1 MDESFDLYD
10 DSPVGAD
17 NAGDSVSSEA
27 DSDTP
32 VSDNGAG
39 SGDTENSDAGVPN
52 GASDVDSPADGAE
65 TETGTDEN
73 GSGSD
78 DLTGMETDG
87 ENSGNTDSESTGNG
101 DSSITGTENSS
112 GAGMESGT
120 EDTETDG
127 NGTESGA
134 DGTLEYESISTE
146 ILTEINDVLHIHT
159 GNVQT
164 FFTDTV
170 SGNAVIVTPDDS
182 MSAFLAQ
189 SIENQTL
196 GIQNQVEILDRLDT
210 LNGAVMLLFVVLVFD
225 MLHRFAKRIVRNLM
239 KGDTKNGTDT

>member
-39 SGDTENSDAGVPN
+39 SGDTENSDAGVPD

-87 ENSGNTDSESTGNG
+87 ENSGAADADGIGTG
-101 DSSITGTENSS
+101 DSSITGMENSS
-112 GAGMESGT
+112 GAGTESGT

-127 NGTESGA
+127 NGTESEG
-134 DGTLEYESISTE
+134 DGTSESEGVSAE
-146 ILTEINDVLHIHT
+146 ILTEINDTLHMH
-159 GNVQT
+159 NEAVQT
-164 FFTDTV
+164 FFIGTV

-182 MSAFLAQ
+182 MSAFLTQ
-189 SIENQTL
+189 GIENQTAS
-196 GIQNQVEILDRLDT
+196 IQNQLEILDRLDMI
-210 LNGAVMLLFVVLVFD
+210 NGSVMLLFVVLIFD
-225 MLHRFAKRIVRNLM
+225 MLHRFAKRIIRNFM
-239 KGDTKNGTDT
+239 KGDTKNAADI